1 MQSQHADCSRLKL
14 SVMYFISSSFFFFFL
29 LEMWQHLLCHEND
42 SKLRVVDWI
51 AFGIVGICSYD
62 LHSSLYSCLFGTAPL
77 TPRDK
82 TMKCAFLILRTHIT
96 CVMHLLYVGFLSRL
110 CSSIIA
116 RCMFSIAR
124 CVLLLL
130 VDQLTRAPSSH
141 PSTLHFF
148 KY

>member
-51 AFGIVGICSYD
+51 AFGIVGICSCD

-77 TPRDK
+77 TPRDTK
-82 TMKCAFLILRTHIT
+82 RWNAHSSFYERHHVCDAPALCRIFKQTLQFYHCK
-96 CVMHLLYVGFLSRL
+96 MHVQYCKMRASAARWSAHTRPKQPPLS
-110 CSSIIA
+110 
-116 RCMFSIAR
+116 
-124 CVLLLL
+124 
-130 VDQLTRAPSSH
+130 
-141 PSTLHFF
+141 STLF
-148 KY
+148 